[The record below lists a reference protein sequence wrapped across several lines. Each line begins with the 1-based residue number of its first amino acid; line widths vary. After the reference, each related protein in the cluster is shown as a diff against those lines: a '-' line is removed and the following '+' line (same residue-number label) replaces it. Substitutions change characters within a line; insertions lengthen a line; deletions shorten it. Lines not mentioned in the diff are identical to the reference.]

1 MDFAIISVKCW
12 LNIDKN
18 GKLMETMS
26 QSRYFKT
33 KVVLNAIRNFGEKK
47 FLKLFKTAK

>member
-1 MDFAIISVKCW
+1 MLKLNMDE
-12 LNIDKN
+12 N

-47 FLKLFKTAK
+47 FLKLFQDSKVIVPARN